1 MVKLLLVNSF
11 FVVLFLFFFCCIF
24 ENILMIS
31 FFFLRFLLT
40 ISIFF
45 FLGSLTM
52 LSCILGSLDRV
63 LLPKSIKAECAELSF
78 AQIPNTYYNINA
90 SNNSFQA
97 NGTPYSIT
105 PGSYNLNDLLQAI
118 ATATN
123 LEISYNDIPNLI
135 SFSNVTTF
143 TLNFNVSLSICVHL
157 FSGS

>member
-1 MVKLLLVNSF
+1 MSNRNTHV
-11 FVVLFLFFFCCIF
+11 FVQSQDR
-24 ENILMIS
+24 ENFWAS
-31 FFFLRFLLT
+31 YPSNF
-40 ISIFF
+40 
-45 FLGSLTM
+45 
-52 LSCILGSLDRV
+52 RV

-118 ATATN
+118 ATTN